1 MLRGLL
7 VVWKLSLKSVFSNWH
22 KNKVIISIIAVSF
35 ILIQI
40 LLSIAEGFGNQVKN
54 FALDSLVGNL
64 KIMNPNYKIDSSLKN
79 NFIISDELLDKIS
92 KINGVKGVTKR
103 IQVPVVL
110 KSEREIK
117 NGVLV
122 GIDTS
127 NEKDLSFIGKSYD
140 YNKFANVFKDDNTLI
155 GQKLLG
161 KLKTKKSFKIVVAGQ
176 SANDKL
182 IESAYFIQDTY
193 VSGLPKVEETF
204 VFANIKAVAKI
215 YNMKNSVTEVS
226 IILFNDDDLP
236 RVYSEIEPILPEKTK
251 LYTWG
256 DINPFIKNWLDMMSL
271 NMMIFFSIIFFAA
284 TIPLANT
291 ILISFLERI
300 HEFGI
305 LQSLGFRKSYLFMF
319 IMCESTLILIIGI
332 SIGLIVGLVISCI
345 LASIGIDIS
354 PFAKGAGNLG
364 LGNYIYPKVNIINT
378 LKVAGLMLSLGIVA
392 SLYPSIRATLYNP
405 IQALSKRG

>member
-127 NEKDLSFIGKSYD
+127 TEKDLSFIGKSYD

-392 SLYPSIRATLYNP
+392 SLYPSIRATFYNP

>member
-127 NEKDLSFIGKSYD
+127 TEKDLSFIGKSYD

-332 SIGLIVGLVISCI
+332 SIGLIVGIVISCI

>member
-54 FALDSLVGNL
+54 FAIDSLVGNL